1 MLPRFDDDDG
11 SSSLRASANSLASL
25 FADEPPS
32 SGGSSSLG
40 FQNIMA
46 PQEKKQEAKPMAKPP
61 PPAAEPETAATIT
74 LFASLVQAFRSVD
87 GAWRPAGQAG
97 LALVGGPLPKPFQL
111 VLYEPHSKRPF
122 SIATVNPSL
131 ALGTPSAQY
140 VSLEDDQRE
149 SWSVHFSSLD
159 DSRHLLQVS

>member
-46 PQEKKQEAKPMAKPP
+46 PQEKKEAKPMAKPP